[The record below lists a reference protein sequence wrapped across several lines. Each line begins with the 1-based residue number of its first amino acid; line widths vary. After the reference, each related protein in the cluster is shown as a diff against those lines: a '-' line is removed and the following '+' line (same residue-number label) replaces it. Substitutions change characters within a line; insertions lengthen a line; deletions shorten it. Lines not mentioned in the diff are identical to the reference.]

1 MTMTHRG
8 SSIHVSPRRARRLA
22 VLGLLSI
29 TLGVLVLFVAY
40 FLVPTRSAGQ
50 GSNVP
55 WLFVALGVFTAVAA
69 VQIPAI
75 VRAPYPV
82 VRAVG
87 TMAILVSLYL
97 IVFARLYLSIS
108 LGDPM
113 AFSRP
118 LDTTTALYFTVTV
131 FATVGFGDIVA
142 QINSMRLLVTFQML
156 LNLVVLGTLIRLIA
170 TAAQYGVARRR
181 GQPGT
186 SQP

>member
-1 MTMTHRG
+1 MTMTHPG
-8 SSIHVSPRRARRLA
+8 SSIHVSPRRAWRLA

-29 TLGVLVLFVAY
+29 TLGVLVLFAAY

-108 LGDPM
+108 LGDPG

-170 TAAQYGVARRR
+170 TAAQHGVARRR
-181 GQPGT
+181 SQPDT